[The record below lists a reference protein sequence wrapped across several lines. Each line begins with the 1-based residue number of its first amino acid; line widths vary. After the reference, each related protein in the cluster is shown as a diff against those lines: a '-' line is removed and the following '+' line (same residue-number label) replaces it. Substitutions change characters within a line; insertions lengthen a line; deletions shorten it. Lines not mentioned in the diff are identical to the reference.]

1 MFDHDNRRS
10 SYEGTL
16 TKQRDPLAIKAADA
30 EKGLLNGY
38 ASKWWVVDSYAEAVA
53 PGAFLQTIADR
64 GPSGANRILLRYEHQ
79 VTIGT
84 HTKMAEDTV
93 GLVIEAHVSDDGMD
107 GSRVRRHLADGVQYG
122 LSIGFR
128 RYTDRSAE
136 DSDPLDFS
144 SAPPWVQ
151 QLPRNEIRILT
162 GLKLFEN
169 SVVSFPAVDPALI
182 TNYRSQDAFD
192 FEALLAAVKAGQLTA
207 EQTAQLKSLFSDAQ
221 PADTASDDG
230 ETPPAGAVQTVLC
243 RNRHAEYELIRADLA
258 RLGVTA

>member
-30 EKGLLNGY
+30 EKGLLDGY
-38 ASKWWVVDSYAEAVA
+38 ASKWWVVDSYAEATA
-53 PGAFLQTIADR
+53 PGSFLQTIADR
-64 GPSGANRILLRYEHQ
+64 GPAGANRILLRYEHQ

-84 HTKMAEDTV
+84 HTKMQEDQT
-93 GLVIEAHVSDDGMD
+93 GLLIEAHVSDDGMD
-107 GSRVRRHLADGVQYG
+107 GTRVRKHLADGVQYG

-144 SAPPWVQ
+144 SAPDWVKT
-151 QLPRNEIRILT
+151 LPRNEIRILT
-162 GLKLFEN
+162 GLKLFED

-182 TNYRSQDAFD
+182 TNYRSADAFD
-192 FEALLAAVKAGQLTA
+192 QLI
-207 EQTAQLKSLFSDAQ
+207 EVLKSRKLSPDELSQLKHFIDAK
-221 PADTASDDG
+221 PADTAPDDG
-230 ETPPAGAVQTVLC
+230 ETPPAEDVRTAARKRQ
-243 RNRHAEYELIRADLA
+243 ADLTILLTDL
-258 RLGVTA
+258 RQRGIGVSL

>member
-1 MFDHDNRRS
+1 MHDNDNRRS

-30 EKGLLNGY
+30 EKGLLDGY
-38 ASKWWVVDSYAEAVA
+38 ASKWWVVDSYAEATA
-53 PGAFLQTIADR
+53 PGSFLQTIADR
-64 GPSGANRILLRYEHQ
+64 GPAGANRILLRYEHQ

-84 HTKMAEDTV
+84 HTKMSEDTT
-93 GLVIEAHVSDDGMD
+93 GLLIEAHVSDDGMD

-144 SAPPWVQ
+144 SAPDWVKTI
-151 QLPRNEIRILT
+151 PRNEIRILT

-182 TNYRSQDAFD
+182 TNYRSEPLDI
-192 FEALLAAVKAGQLTA
+192 EALIAAVKAGRLTA
-207 EQTAQLKSLFSDAQ
+207 EQTAHLKSLLATPADAVTTDDEMSAARDAQ
-221 PADTASDDG
+221 TA
-230 ETPPAGAVQTVLC
+230 ARKRQ
-243 RNRHAEYELIRADLA
+243 ADLTYLLTDL
-258 RLGVTA
+258 RQRGIGVNL